1 MKKKVLFVNDEMTM
15 GGVARIL
22 NTFLAKIDRN
32 KYDVELLV
40 LHKHG
45 ELLKEI
51 PNDIK
56 VISGTPFFNII
67 DKHLKQCHGKDLL
80 NK

>member
-40 LHKHG
+40 LH
-45 ELLKEI
+45 
-51 PNDIK
+51 
-56 VISGTPFFNII
+56 
-67 DKHLKQCHGKDLL
+67 
-80 NK
+80 